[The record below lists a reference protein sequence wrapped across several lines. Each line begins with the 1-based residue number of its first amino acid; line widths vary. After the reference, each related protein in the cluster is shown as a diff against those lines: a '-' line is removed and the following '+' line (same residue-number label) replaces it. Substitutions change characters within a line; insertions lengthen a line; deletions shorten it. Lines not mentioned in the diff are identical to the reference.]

1 MIHSTIRSA
10 PSRQSR
16 AGRACLMLMLVSNL
30 CGVCAVDAQ
39 DAVVVTDTNATDNT
53 GKTQTNT
60 DNIAKQIGGSTSSST
75 SSGSSNPDTINGHL
89 KNIDTVGNGSAPASS
104 SSAVAAPTVALVDMS
119 TPDTTQ
125 CNSVASPQQANC
137 TEILKTQ
144 NSQYQYMKAMYDIT
158 SSRETALK
166 NLITARQALQ
176 SEDYGKLED
185 NTNKLI
191 ALRAQ
196 MDIDRQQMESVNN
209 AYTLRLNYLQAQ
221 QTQLAQ
227 SASTGGSSNGIITNT
242 ISQIVSGA
250 VLKGALTLQ
259 QTDNGAQTLQ
269 IESTNGF

>member
-1 MIHSTIRSA
+1 MIYSNIRSI
-10 PSRQSR
+10 PSRPMR
-16 AGRACLMLMLVSNL
+16 AGWSVLAVALLAGFATGVSH
-30 CGVCAVDAQ
+30 AQ
-39 DAVVVTDTNATDNT
+39 DSNAVAVYDSTL
-53 GKTQTNT
+53 KTNT
-60 DNIAKQIGGSTSSST
+60 NNISNQLGGSTA
-75 SSGSSNPDTINGHL
+75 SGNADTVNRHL
-89 KNIDTVGNGSAPASS
+89 RNIDTVANGNAPASS
-104 SSAVAAPTVALVDMS
+104 SSAVAAPQVALVDMS
-119 TPDTTQ
+119 TPDTSQ
-125 CNSVASPQQANC
+125 CNGVASPQQANC

-144 NSQYQYMKAMYDIT
+144 NSQYQYMKAMYDMT

-166 NLITARQALQ
+166 NLITARQSLQ
-176 SEDYGKLED
+176 PEDYGKLED

-227 SASTGGSSNGIITNT
+227 SANTGGSSNNIITNT

-250 VLKGALTLQ
+250 VLKGALSLQ

-269 IESTNGF
+269 IEGSNGF